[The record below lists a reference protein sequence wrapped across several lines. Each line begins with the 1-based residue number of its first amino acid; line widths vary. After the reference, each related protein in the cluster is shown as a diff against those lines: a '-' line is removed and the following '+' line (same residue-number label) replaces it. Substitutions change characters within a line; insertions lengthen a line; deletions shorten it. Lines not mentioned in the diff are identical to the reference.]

1 MKFERTGSLRL
12 NKIARQILFPY
23 CPFSKELRE
32 KMTSSPQYGDLV
44 KTFDTKNATAMHTL
58 ENVFTKI
65 EKGGFEVPDEVKAQ
79 KDYLEL

>member
-1 MKFERTGSLRL
+1 
-12 NKIARQILFPY
+12 
-23 CPFSKELRE
+23 
-32 KMTSSPQYGDLV
+32 MTSSPQYGDLV

>member
-1 MKFERTGSLRL
+1 MKFEKSGSLRL
-12 NKIARQILFPY
+12 NKISRQILFAY

-32 KMTSSPQYGDLV
+32 KMTASPQYGDLL
-44 KTFDTKNATAMHTL
+44 KTFDTKKATAMHTL

-65 EKGGFEVPDEVKAQ
+65 EKGGFEVPDEIKAQ